1 MYIYIYIY
9 MYVYIHIC
17 IYVYNIAIY
26 LYTHEQPADSQLLM
40 LKFLRGLCSRR
51 RHSEEPV
58 VEPEAEIS
66 EEESSPA
73 ESSPRVL
80 ALPLPGDQP
89 EPEESPALRILVER
103 VPVHIYQ
110 VTLGSG
116 TVIQATHQLPSWSL
130 NTDTH
135 HRDLRIYTVWE
146 IPGWAHRYRGVHWGL
161 GTAAY
166 QAILELN
173 NKEFRGIRW
182 RRADT
187 FTLAI
192 ERFTSEAHEF
202 DPAEDLL
209 EVFGWRVVDW
219 EQDS

>member
-1 MYIYIYIY
+1 MYTILQYIYIH
-9 MYVYIHIC
+9 M
-17 IYVYNIAIY
+17 NN
-26 LYTHEQPADSQLLM
+26 LLIPSCSCSNS
-40 LKFLRGLCSRR
+40 FRGLCSRR

-73 ESSPRVL
+73 ESFRVL

-209 EVFGWRVVDW
+209 EVFGWRVVD
-219 EQDS
+219 